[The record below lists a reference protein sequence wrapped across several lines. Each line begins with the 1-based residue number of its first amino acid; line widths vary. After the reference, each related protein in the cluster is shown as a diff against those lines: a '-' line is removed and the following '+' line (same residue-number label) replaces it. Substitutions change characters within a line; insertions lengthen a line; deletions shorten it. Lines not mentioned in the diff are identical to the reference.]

1 MSEPASG
8 RGGSALGAGLIAIS
22 AAAFATLPIFGK
34 LAYASGTE
42 PFALLAWRFAIA
54 SVILVVTMVI
64 RARIRHVPLFPPLR
78 LSLTLL
84 ALGAFLLTPEVILFF
99 VGLQTVSAGL
109 AETLLYLYP
118 AWVVLIAAVV
128 FRRKPSGIT
137 VACVAVAIV
146 GAAITVGAAAAGSV
160 ASASWVGV
168 AEVVGCSV
176 LFATYLV
183 VASRV
188 LPRAGALPST
198 ALVMTGAAA
207 TFVLLAVITGSR
219 SPSDP
224 QGWLGVLG
232 MALIGTVVAFGLL
245 SIGLA
250 RIAPSTA
257 AVIST
262 IEPVV
267 AVVLGAVVLG
277 ETVGWAQIAG
287 MALILGSVAV
297 LLWFESRAGGEGQG
311 ALVNPVA
318 ALE

>member
-1 MSEPASG
+1 MKVLASQ
-8 RGGSALGAGLIAIS
+8 RGGRALGAGLIAIS
-22 AAAFATLPIFGK
+22 ATAFATLPIFGK

-42 PFALLAWRFAIA
+42 PFALLAWRFSIA
-54 SVILVVTMVI
+54 SVILVVAMVI
-64 RARIRHVPLFPPLR
+64 RARIRRESMFPPAR

-84 ALGAFLLTPEVILFF
+84 ALGAFLLTPEVVLFF

-118 AWVVLIAAVV
+118 AWVVLIAAVM
-128 FRRKPSGIT
+128 FRRRPSAIT
-137 VACVAVAIV
+137 VACVAVAMM
-146 GAAITVGAAAAGSV
+146 GAAITVGAATAGSF
-160 ASASWVGV
+160 AAASWVGV

-198 ALVMTGAAA
+198 ALVMTGATA
-207 TFVLLAVITGSR
+207 TFVLLAVITDSR

-267 AVVLGAVVLG
+267 VVVLGAVVLG
-277 ETVGWAQIAG
+277 ETVGLAQAAG
-287 MALILGSVAV
+287 IALIVGSVAV
-297 LLWFESRAGGEGQG
+297 LLWCESRAGAEGQG
-311 ALVNPVA
+311 ALVDPMT